1 MEKKTNASQPASM
14 NNENLLNE
22 LRQKTRDLEEVGVKI
37 DEFTRVNQDTQR
49 IFNSLGRFD

>member
-37 DEFTRVNQDTQR
+37 DEFTRVNQDT
-49 IFNSLGRFD
+49 